1 MSLSIQT
8 NVTSLIA
15 QENLNVNN
23 HFQSKTIQ
31 QLTSGYR
38 INQSG
43 DDAAGLA
50 VANKFRSSVA
60 ELTQGVANAND
71 GVAQLQIMD
80 GGMSN
85 ISMMLDRLKTLA
97 TQSASGT
104 FTGDRGV
111 LNSEFQTD
119 VAEIDRQA
127 QAIGLNTG
135 GTFAKSLSVFLG
147 GGTGATAAATLA
159 NGVVTVNLSTSTV
172 DSKSLGL
179 KGVQTINSTVYDLGA
194 SSSTS
199 VPKILSN
206 ANNVASISGKGG
218 LTQFTFNGPG
228 FGDSSGVTVSV
239 NLSGVAS
246 PSDLTTAINA
256 GIASAAGLPTSA
268 AAAFKAAGI
277 TASITTD
284 AATGKQMLTFNSASS
299 AFQVQGDDKMANALL
314 GDFKS
319 GAAPEG
325 DDVGVTVTGNAG
337 ANGTLAAA
345 QVLNLRVEGGGLAGP
360 EDIQYT
366 VLAGGETA
374 AAVAAK
380 LQGLVAADSNLQS
393 AGITMTGTNAATG
406 LVFSSSTGEQ
416 FQVSLTGDLANN
428 LGMGSY
434 LMGGGGGTSPEYSS
448 LLAANTVNVTNTATV
463 SLAFSFAGGASTKI
477 NITVATTDNTASLAT
492 KINAA
497 IAADSTLSKTDLIAT
512 SPSNLQITSASGTM
526 FRLSETSADATDTL
540 GFYHA
545 NTLNSNS
552 ANGTTA
558 FANAGTTFYSQVA
571 GGSNELAALSA
582 GVMTPTN
589 LSFAS
594 MKFSTDAQT
603 VTVTANDASGG
614 QHSKVIT
621 LGNATNTAGQT
632 GTSIDTAIH
641 TINAALQASND
652 ATLQNITAVKML
664 DTSEKINFISTN
676 PDFQVSIG
684 AAANGNGV
692 GSAGMVKTA
701 NEVGTGNA
709 IDITT
714 ESGAQAAVAAISAAV
729 ANLGAS
735 QASVGKGENQLGYAI
750 SLAQSQITN
759 FSSAESQIR
768 DADIAQQAS
777 NLTKAQVLQ
786 QASIAAMAQANSAP
800 QAVLSLLKG

>member
-23 HFQSKTIQ
+23 QFQSKTIQ

-85 ISMMLDRLKTLA
+85 ISKMLDRLKTLA
-97 TQSASGT
+97 TQSASDT

-111 LNSEFQTD
+111 LNGEFQTD

-147 GGTGATAAATLA
+147 GGSGTTAASTLA
-159 NGVVTVNLSTSTV
+159 NGVVTVNLSQSTV
-172 DSKSLGL
+172 DAKSLGL
-179 KGVQTINSTVYDLGA
+179 KGVQSVNSTVYDLGA

-206 ANNVASISGKGG
+206 ANNVSSISGKGG

-284 AATGKQMLTFNSASS
+284 AATGKQMLTFNSASA

-314 GDFKS
+314 GDFL
-319 GAAPEG
+319 GGTGPEG
-325 DDVGVTVTGNAG
+325 DNVGVTMTGNAG
-337 ANGTLAAA
+337 ANGTIAAA
-345 QVLNLRVEGGGLAGP
+345 TVLNLRVEGGGLAGP

-366 VLAGGETA
+366 VLAGGETS

-380 LQGLVAADSNLQS
+380 LQGLVAADANLQK
-393 AGITMTGTNAATG
+393 AGITMTGVNAASG
-406 LVFSSSTGEQ
+406 LVFSSSLGQ
-416 FQVSLTGDLANN
+416 GFQVSLTGDTANN
-428 LGMGSY
+428 LGMGAY
-434 LMGGGGGTSPEYSS
+434 LMGGAGGTSPEYST
-448 LLAANTVNVTNTATV
+448 LLAGSAVNVTNAATV
-463 SLAFSFAGGASTKI
+463 SLSFSFAGGTATKI
-477 NITVATTDNTASLAT
+477 GISVATTDNTASLRD

-497 IAADSTLSKTDLIAT
+497 IAADATLSKTDLVASVNT
-512 SPSNLQITSASGTM
+512 TLQITSASGTM
-526 FRLSETSADATDTL
+526 FRLAETSADAVDTL
-540 GFYHA
+540 GFHA
-545 NTLNSNS
+545 AATLNSNS
-552 ANGTTA
+552 ANGTAAITG
-558 FANAGTTFYSQVA
+558 AGTLFYSQVA
-571 GGSNELAALSA
+571 GGSNELAALSG

-589 LSFAS
+589 LAFNN
-594 MKFSTDAQT
+594 MLFSSDAQT

-621 LGNATNTAGQT
+621 LGNSTNTAGQT
-632 GTSIDTAIH
+632 GTQISTAIH

-652 ATLQNITAVKML
+652 PTLMNITAVKVVNG
-664 DTSEKINFISTN
+664 SQQINFISTN
-676 PDFQVSIG
+676 PSFQVSIG
-684 AAANGNGV
+684 TAANGNGV
-692 GSAGMVKTA
+692 GGAGTVKTA
-701 NEVGTGNA
+701 NAVGTGNA

-714 ESGAQAAVAAISAAV
+714 KAGAQSAVAAISAAV
-729 ANLGAS
+729 GSLGAS
-735 QASVGKGENQLGYAI
+735 QAAVGKGENQLGYAI

-768 DADIAQQAS
+768 DANIAEQAS